1 MFIRSN
7 THRVLSYIFAFV
19 ALGLL
24 LGYGNAFAATP
35 VGTVTEIPGM
45 KGKVTINDRGIAKI
59 HTYAFSPLNSTTHII
74 ETADGLVVVDAQMTL
89 PDTNEAI
96 AYVRSLN
103 KPIRRLIVSHSHP
116 DHWLGLGEWADAP
129 SAAIADVKTYINGEK
144 GAALYQGFKEGIP
157 PYRKLGPAL
166 SDKQGRIAN
175 ELPEREKLIGL

>member
-7 THRVLSYIFAFV
+7 THRMLSYIFAFV

-35 VGTVTEIPGM
+35 VGTITEIPGM
-45 KGKVTINDRGIAKI
+45 KGKVTINDRGKAKI

-89 PDTNEAI
+89 SDTNEAI
-96 AYVRSLN
+96 AYVRSLT

-116 DHWLGLGEWADAP
+116 DHWLGLGEWGDAP

-144 GAALYQGFKEGIP
+144 GPPSTKASKKAFRRTASLALRSRTSRAGSP
-157 PYRKLGPAL
+157 TSCRKAK
-166 SDKQGRIAN
+166 S
-175 ELPEREKLIGL
+175 